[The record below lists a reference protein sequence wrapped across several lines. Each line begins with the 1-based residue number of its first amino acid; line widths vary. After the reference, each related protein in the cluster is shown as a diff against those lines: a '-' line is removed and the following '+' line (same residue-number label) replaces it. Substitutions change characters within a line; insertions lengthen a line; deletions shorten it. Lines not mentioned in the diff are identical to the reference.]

1 MGLLNKLF
9 FPKKSGISN
18 YIIIDTETTGINPYK
33 DEIIEFGAIKV
44 IDNKIVET
52 FCQLVKP
59 RKPIS
64 QQITNIN
71 NITNEMV
78 FNAPSINRVL
88 PQFLNF
94 CQDFILIGH
103 NVDFDTQMISIACQ
117 RFNLPFQNKVIDT
130 CFLSKQIFP
139 KLTNHKLET
148 LTNHLHILNRQA
160 HRALSD
166 CFATNELFQILS
178 KKAILIPR
186 EQTKIQIRK
195 TYHTRYTQQ
204 TKAINE
210 LLKLLS
216 NITDDNKVTK
226 NEAELLKSWLC
237 QHSELCDAYPL
248 NQVVNIIEK
257 SFEDGILDTSELDN
271 MLLLFQN
278 LLSTNFDSDIIV
290 EDLSIKDKNIC
301 LSGEFKFGS
310 FEEVTKELES
320 REAIIKK
327 AVSGKVNYLIIGT
340 YGSVDWAYK
349 NFGVQY
355 LKAKELQYKGND
367 IKIIKEKDFWNA
379 LK

>member
-130 CFLSKQIFP
+130 CFL
-139 KLTNHKLET
+139 
-148 LTNHLHILNRQA
+148 
-160 HRALSD
+160 
-166 CFATNELFQILS
+166 
-178 KKAILIPR
+178 
-186 EQTKIQIRK
+186 
-195 TYHTRYTQQ
+195 
-204 TKAINE
+204 
-210 LLKLLS
+210 
-216 NITDDNKVTK
+216 
-226 NEAELLKSWLC
+226 
-237 QHSELCDAYPL
+237 
-248 NQVVNIIEK
+248 
-257 SFEDGILDTSELDN
+257 
-271 MLLLFQN
+271 
-278 LLSTNFDSDIIV
+278 
-290 EDLSIKDKNIC
+290 
-301 LSGEFKFGS
+301 
-310 FEEVTKELES
+310 
-320 REAIIKK
+320 
-327 AVSGKVNYLIIGT
+327 
-340 YGSVDWAYK
+340 
-349 NFGVQY
+349 
-355 LKAKELQYKGND
+355 
-367 IKIIKEKDFWNA
+367 
-379 LK
+379 